1 MEVNDMKK
9 STLLTISDIINT
21 LETHNSELMGLLE
34 YLNLTPEEY
43 SSVFDSIQVLAEKI
57 ERIKR
62 TSIKNLDEYVDINY
76 IENMFS

>member
-1 MEVNDMKK
+1 MKK

-21 LETHNSELMGLLE
+21 LETHNIELMGLLE

-62 TSIKNLDEYVDINY
+62 TSIKNLDEHVDVNY

>member
-1 MEVNDMKK
+1 MKK

-21 LETHNSELMGLLE
+21 LETHNIELMGLLE

-62 TSIKNLDEYVDINY
+62 TSIKNLDEHVDINY

>member
-1 MEVNDMKK
+1 MKK

-62 TSIKNLDEYVDINY
+62 TSIKNLDEHVDINY